1 MKTKSLS
8 IFLVALFVVEM
19 NLGAEENNK
28 NEEGENFEYEKID
41 EEVPVNEVDLCLKT
55 ILIGNIMVGKSALCE
70 KICKN
75 TFPEEYSP
83 TVGFEF
89 FNLNFRIASDK
100 KPVLK
105 YKIWDCCGQ
114 EVYRSLV
121 TSFYRNAEVCL
132 LVYDVTNEESF
143 KNIENWVND
152 VKAQKTDELIHF
164 ILIGNKS
171 DLENERKIS
180 KEAGNKFAEENGMK
194 FVEVSAKTGAGIK
207 ELKYILAKI
216 IYEEFKKDEEKK
228 KEEEKND
235 KKNSFVNNKKPTSTL
250 CDCCKKIC
258 ENC

>member
-19 NLGAEENNK
+19 NLGAEENNNK
-28 NEEGENFEYEKID
+28 NEEGENFEYEIMKD
-41 EEVPVNEVDLCLKT
+41 NNYNFDLILKT

-75 TFPEEYSP
+75 TFPEDYSA

-164 ILIGNKS
+164 ILIGNKI
-171 DLENERKIS
+171 DLEKERKIS
-180 KEAGNKFAEENGMK
+180 KEAGNKFAEEKGMK

-207 ELKYILAKI
+207 ELKNILAKI

>member
-1 MKTKSLS
+1 MGTKSLS

-19 NLGAEENNK
+19 NLGAEENNNK
-28 NEEGENFEYEKID
+28 NEEGEDFKYEIVKDDINVFD
-41 EEVPVNEVDLCLKT
+41 FNLKM
-55 ILIGNIMVGKSALCE
+55 ILIGNIMVGKSALGE

-75 TFPEEYSP
+75 TFPKEYSP

-89 FNLNFRIASDK
+89 FKLKFRIVSDK

-105 YKIWDCCGQ
+105 YQIWDCCGQ

-132 LVYDVTNEESF
+132 LAYDVTNEESF

-164 ILIGNKS
+164 ILIGNKI
-171 DLENERKIS
+171 DLEKERKIS
-180 KEAGNKFAEENGMK
+180 KEAGNKFAEEKGMK
-194 FVEVSAKTGAGIK
+194 FVEVSAKTDAGIK
-207 ELKYILAKI
+207 ELKNILAKI
-216 IYEEFKKDEEKK
+216 IYEEFKKDNEKK

-235 KKNSFVNNKKPTSTL
+235 KKNGFVNNKKPTSTL

>member
-19 NLGAEENNK
+19 NLGAEENNNK
-28 NEEGENFEYEKID
+28 NEEGENFEYEIMKD
-41 EEVPVNEVDLCLKT
+41 NNYNFDLILKT

-75 TFPEEYSP
+75 TFPEDYSA

-164 ILIGNKS
+164 ILIGNKI
-171 DLENERKIS
+171 DLEKERKIS
-180 KEAGNKFAEENGMK
+180 KEAGNKFAEEKGMK
-194 FVEVSAKTGAGIK
+194 FVEVSAKTGDGIK
-207 ELKYILAKI
+207 DLKDILAKI
-216 IYEEFKKDEEKK
+216 IYEEFKKDE
-228 KEEEKND
+228 
-235 KKNSFVNNKKPTSTL
+235 
-250 CDCCKKIC
+250 
-258 ENC
+258 